1 MMYGMC
7 ITLELDGGATS
18 MTTDTTSDTGRLTID
33 GLLVD
38 GKYRTRESYTEAQ
51 IEEILDI
58 AEKAGKA
65 ALRYVNPDMVDQ
77 LVVERLNGDTD
88 ARG

>member
-1 MMYGMC
+1 
-7 ITLELDGGATS
+7 
-18 MTTDTTSDTGRLTID
+18 MTTETTADTGKLTIG

-38 GKYRTRESYTEAQ
+38 GEYRTRESYTEAQ

-65 ALRYVNPDMVDQ
+65 VLRHVDPDLEDQ
-77 LVVERLNGDTD
+77 VVVERLPRDND
-88 ARG
+88 AGG